1 MSRYLAELSRSAQ
14 QHGHHAP
21 RCQRRHRSA
30 RHSARWILVE
40 IGLALALRSSGVTP
54 AWPAFAG
61 GLLARGVT
69 GPIT

>member
-30 RHSARWILVE
+30 RHSAGWILVE
-40 IGLALALRSSGVTP
+40 IGPALALRSSGATP
-54 AWPAFAG
+54 AWPAIAG